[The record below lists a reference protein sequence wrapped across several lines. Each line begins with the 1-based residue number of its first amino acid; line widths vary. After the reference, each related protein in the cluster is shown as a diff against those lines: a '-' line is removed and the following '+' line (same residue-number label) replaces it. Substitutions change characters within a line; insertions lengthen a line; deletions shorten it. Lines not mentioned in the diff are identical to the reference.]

1 MFAGRGSKRVAQ
13 MARRHPSLGSSSIAV
28 TAETWHRVVD
38 HMDLPEVSP
47 RAHRRGA
54 LWGVALV
61 KDEEDVIEAVIRHH
75 FAQGLDAIV
84 VADNG
89 STDSTPAIL
98 RRLRHEFPLYIA
110 RDRLFAYEQA
120 AKLSCLAHL
129 AGAARAGWVVP
140 FDADE
145 FWFGAAGGR
154 LGHTLRSTDDDVTV
168 LSAEMHN
175 VFPLAG
181 LAPGATLGEREFRLC
196 LHPSSHMKVAFRPHP
211 DAMLSMGSHDVAR
224 TGERAL
230 GLTLL
235 HLPWRSREQ
244 MATKAR
250 KGVAALDAGRLAPE
264 VGHHWRTLAAG
275 GEEGFDAV
283 WAAITSGVDVP
294 GLEWGPEAPM
304 VITRPFNPAQHWY
317 HEVRPGAA
325 DANP

>member
-181 LAPGATLGEREFRLC
+181 LAPVIASENDT
-196 LHPSSHMKVAFRPHP
+196 V
-211 DAMLSMGSHDVAR
+211 
-224 TGERAL
+224 
-230 GLTLL
+230 
-235 HLPWRSREQ
+235 
-244 MATKAR
+244 
-250 KGVAALDAGRLAPE
+250 VAARRWLRSATCPTASVEPE
-264 VGHHWRTLAAG
+264 FTVPVRKSTFATWNSFSAFCTATF
-275 GEEGFDAV
+275 GFA
-283 WAAITSGVDVP
+283 SSSS
-294 GLEWGPEAPM
+294 
-304 VITRPFNPAQHWY
+304 
-317 HEVRPGAA
+317 
-325 DANP
+325 